1 MKQTREIEVISK
13 PNEQMLNALG
23 VKTWPIWTSE
33 ISNFPWYYDSEEIC
47 YILEGEIVV
56 TPEEGEP
63 VEIGVGNL
71 VTFPQGLSCT
81 WDVRAPVR
89 KHYQLR

>member
-1 MKQTREIEVISK
+1 MEDLEIEIVLK

-33 ISNFPWYYDSEEIC
+33 PAEFPWYYDTEEIC

-56 TPEEGEP
+56 YPESGEP

-71 VTFPQGLSCT
+71 VTFPQGLSCK
-81 WDVRAPVR
+81 WEVRSPVR